1 MSTSNKKN
9 YGLALAL
16 VVAMAGCATSGSIN
30 QAINNYLAVADQ
42 VQLGQSKKEV
52 LDILLPAQQG
62 LSVSQAKASE
72 RYIDGDTLK
81 EIYFM
86 RSRSFS
92 DGLVTDD
99 EFTPY
104 VFEDG
109 KLVAIGWTAIGGPK
123 TQAQPR
129 DHDVH
134 TTFHGRV
141 IY

>member
-1 MSTSNKKN
+1 MNRPRKK
-9 YGLALAL
+9 AI
-16 VVAMAGCATSGSIN
+16 VVAAALIAALAGCAGSGSIN
-30 QAINNYLAVADQ
+30 RAINNYLAVAEQ
-42 VQLGQSKKEV
+42 VELGQSKKEV
-52 LDILLPAQQG
+52 LALLLPGQES
-62 LSVSQAKASE
+62 LSARQAKAPE
-72 RYIDGDTLK
+72 RYIDGGKLK

-134 TTFHGRV
+134 TTIHGRI